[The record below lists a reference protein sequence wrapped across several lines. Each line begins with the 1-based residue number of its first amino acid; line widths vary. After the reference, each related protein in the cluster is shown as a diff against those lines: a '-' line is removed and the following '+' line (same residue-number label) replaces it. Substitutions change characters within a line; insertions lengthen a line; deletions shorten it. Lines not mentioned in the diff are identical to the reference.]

1 MIFSCRIQ
9 CISKAN
15 IDHTRVGIHTSLYD
29 TPQSQLLASIVVKML
44 INDSCDL
51 NYSLAKS
58 FDFQLAG
65 KTSFFLN
72 SYTETKNRKQ
82 EGFIAIET
90 HGKS

>member
-1 MIFSCRIQ
+1 
-9 CISKAN
+9 
-15 IDHTRVGIHTSLYD
+15 
-29 TPQSQLLASIVVKML
+29 ML

-90 HGKS
+90 HGKSWALALEVPISSFQYPKLTIV